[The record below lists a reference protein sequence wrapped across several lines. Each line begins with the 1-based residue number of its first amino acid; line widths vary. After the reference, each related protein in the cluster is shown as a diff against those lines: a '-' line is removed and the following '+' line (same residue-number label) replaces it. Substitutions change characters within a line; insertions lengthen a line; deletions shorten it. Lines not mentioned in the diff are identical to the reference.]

1 MAQSKRYTGSRS
13 IYTTVNVYGSMDV
26 DDYMMCPYCNIE
38 REELYMGGGLYCYKC
53 PRCGSRMEVKK

>member
-1 MAQSKRYTGSRS
+1 MVYPFSC
-13 IYTTVNVYGSMDV
+13 IYNDMDV

-53 PRCGSRMEVKK
+53 PRCGSRMEVKQ

>member
-13 IYTTVNVYGSMDV
+13 IHTTVSVYGSMDV
-26 DDYMMCPYCNIE
+26 DDYMMCPYCDIK
-38 REELYMGGGLYCYKC
+38 REELYMGGGLYCYEC